1 MCLMDE
7 EVNNWDNFW
16 GMGQHVLFSLGSRL
30 DDAGFGLNESKKA
43 ERKKQEEKGN
53 IEPKK

>member
-1 MCLMDE
+1 MDE